1 LVKTTP
7 IGEESLPMMSALKSG
22 SARVAAGLAAIAL
35 LAACGGGETAPVST
49 FKPVPVTP
57 VLGDTPQGSA
67 TATVELIEYASL
79 TCSHCRDFAR
89 QVYPRLKREYIDTGK
104 LRYIYRDMSID
115 PQAFDITLATLTRC
129 KGPELHHTLVDEMF
143 GNFANIMES
152 AQKGEA
158 ANVLAGIVAKHGM
171 TWDEAVTCMDH
182 TPSIREAIEKF
193 GMRGETELKA
203 ADPTVQGRRTPTIFL
218 NGKLLSDIS
227 YEGVKAAIEA
237 QLNPGAAPAA
247 PATETPAPAPAQ

>member
-1 LVKTTP
+1 
-7 IGEESLPMMSALKSG
+7 MMFAIKASTFRRAG
-22 SARVAAGLAAIAL
+22 GVAAGMMAMAV
-35 LAACGGGETAPVST
+35 LAACGGESATPASN

-57 VLGDTPQGSA
+57 VLGDTPQGEA
-67 TATVELIEYASL
+67 TAPVELVEYASL

-115 PQAFDITLATLTRC
+115 PQEFDITLATLTRC

-143 GNFANIMES
+143 GNYASIMES
-152 AQKGEA
+152 AQKGQA
-158 ANVLAGIVAKHGM
+158 AAVLSGIVAKHGM

-182 TPSIREAIEKF
+182 TPAIREAIAKSGMEGEKKLS
-193 GMRGETELKA
+193 EN
-203 ADPTVQGRRTPTIFL
+203 GRPGRSTPSVFV
-218 NGKLLSDIS
+218 NGTLLSDIS

-237 QLNPGAAPAA
+237 KLNPDAAPAA
-247 PATETPAPAPAQ
+247 PAPTTPAR

>member
-1 LVKTTP
+1 
-7 IGEESLPMMSALKSG
+7 MMSALKSG
-22 SARVAAGLAAIAL
+22 SARIAAGLTAIAL
-35 LAACGGGETAPVST
+35 VAACGGGETAPVSN

-67 TATVELIEYASL
+67 TATVELVEYASL

-104 LRYIYRDMSID
+104 LRYVYRDMSID

-129 KGPELHHTLVDEMF
+129 KGPELHHVLVDEMF

-193 GMRGETELKA
+193 GMQGETELKA
-203 ADPTVQGRRTPTIFL
+203 ADPTVQGRRTPTIFV
-218 NGKLLSDIS
+218 NGKLVSDIS
-227 YEGVKAAIEA
+227 YDGVKAAIEA

-247 PATETPAPAPAQ
+247 PTTETPTPAPAQ

>member
-1 LVKTTP
+1 
-7 IGEESLPMMSALKSG
+7 MMFALKAG
-22 SARVAAGLAAIAL
+22 SVRIAAGLAAMAL
-35 LAACGGGETAPVST
+35 LAACGGGETAPVSS

-57 VLGDTPQGSA
+57 VLGDTPQGAA
-67 TATVELIEYASL
+67 TATIELVEYASL

-115 PQAFDITLATLTRC
+115 PQGFDITLATLTRC

-143 GNFANIMES
+143 GNFASIMES

-158 ANVLAGIVAKHGM
+158 AGVLAGIVAKHGM
-171 TWDEAVTCMDH
+171 SWDEAVTCMDH

-193 GMRGETELKA
+193 GAQGETELKA
-203 ADPTVQGRRTPTIFL
+203 GDPTVQGRRTPTIFI
-218 NGKLLSDIS
+218 NGKWVSDIS

-247 PATETPAPAPAQ
+247 PATETPAAPPAPAPAQ

>member
-1 LVKTTP
+1 
-7 IGEESLPMMSALKSG
+7 MMSALKSG
-22 SARVAAGLAAIAL
+22 SVRVAAGLAAIAL
-35 LAACGGGETAPVST
+35 LAACGGETAPVSN
-49 FKPVPVTP
+49 FKPVPVQP

-67 TATVELIEYASL
+67 TATVELVEYASL

-89 QVYPRLKREYIDTGK
+89 QIYPRLKREYIDTGK

-129 KGPELHHTLVDEMF
+129 KGPALHHTLVDEMF

-193 GMRGETELKA
+193 GMQGETELKA
-203 ADPTVQGRRTPTIFL
+203 ADPTVQGRRTPTIFI
-218 NGKLLSDIS
+218 NGKLVSDIS
-227 YEGVKAAIEA
+227 YDGVKAAIEA